1 MSKRKLDVS
10 DILLETII
18 EGIKEVKGINTAI
31 LDLKKIE
38 TAICKYFVICSG
50 TSNTHVSSIA
60 DSVKKIVSKEIQEK
74 PWHIEGLNTSEWV
87 LLDYSDIVVHVFQEQ
102 TREFYRL
109 EDLWG
114 DAKIRTIKNCKLS
127 VKIDALN
134 PPYKV

>member
-1 MSKRKLDVS
+1 MGKRKLDVS

-18 EGIKEVKGINTAI
+18 EGIHEVKGIDTSI
-31 LDLKKIE
+31 LDLKKVE
-38 TAICKYFVICSG
+38 TAVCKYFVICSG

-60 DSVKKIVSKEIQEK
+60 DSVKKNVSKEIQEK

-87 LLDYSDIVVHVFQEQ
+87 LIDYSDIVVHVFQEE

-114 DAKIRTIKNCKLS
+114 DAEIRTIEN
-127 VKIDALN
+127 
-134 PPYKV
+134 

>member
-1 MSKRKLDVS
+1 MSKSKLDVS

-18 EGIKEVKGINTAI
+18 EGIQELKGIDTAI

-38 TAICKYFVICSG
+38 TAVCKYFVICSG

-114 DAKIRTIKNCKLS
+114 DAEIRTIEN
-127 VKIDALN
+127 
-134 PPYKV
+134 

>member
-18 EGIKEVKGINTAI
+18 EGIQEVKGVDTAI

-38 TAICKYFVICSG
+38 TAVCKYFVICSG

-60 DSVKKIVSKEIQEK
+60 DSVKKIVSKEIRER

-87 LLDYSDIVVHVFQEQ
+87 LLDYSDIVVHVFQKQ

-114 DAKIRTIKNCKLS
+114 DAKIRTIEN
-127 VKIDALN
+127 
-134 PPYKV
+134 

>member
-1 MSKRKLDVS
+1 MGKRKLDVS

-18 EGIKEVKGINTAI
+18 EGIREVKGIDTSI

-38 TAICKYFVICSG
+38 TAVCKYFVICSG
-50 TSNTHVSSIA
+50 TSNIHVSSIA
-60 DSVKKIVSKEIQEK
+60 DSVKKNVSKEIQEK

-87 LLDYSDIVVHVFQEQ
+87 LIDYSDIVVHVFQEE

-114 DAKIRTIKNCKLS
+114 DAKIRTIEN
-127 VKIDALN
+127 
-134 PPYKV
+134 

>member
-1 MSKRKLDVS
+1 MIKRKLNVS
-10 DILLETII
+10 DILLETVV
-18 EGIKEVKGINTAI
+18 EGIQEVKGIDTAI
-31 LDLKKIE
+31 LDFKKIE
-38 TAICKYFVICSG
+38 TAVCKYFVICSG
-50 TSNTHVSSIA
+50 TSNTHVSSIT

-114 DAKIRTIKNCKLS
+114 DAKIRTIEN
-127 VKIDALN
+127 
-134 PPYKV
+134 

>member
-1 MSKRKLDVS
+1 MSKRRLDVS

-18 EGIKEVKGINTAI
+18 EGIHEVKGIDTSI
-31 LDLKKIE
+31 LDLKKVE
-38 TAICKYFVICSG
+38 TAVCKYFVICSG

-60 DSVKKIVSKEIQEK
+60 DSVKKNVSKEVQEK

-87 LLDYSDIVVHVFQEQ
+87 LIDYSDIVVHVFQEE

-114 DAKIRTIKNCKLS
+114 DAEIRTIEN
-127 VKIDALN
+127 
-134 PPYKV
+134 

>member
-1 MSKRKLDVS
+1 MSKRRLDVS

-18 EGIKEVKGINTAI
+18 EGILEVKGIDTSI

-38 TAICKYFVICSG
+38 TAVCKYFVICSG

-60 DSVKKIVSKEIQEK
+60 DSVKKNVSKEIQEK

-87 LLDYSDIVVHVFQEQ
+87 LIDYSDIVVHVFQEE

-114 DAKIRTIKNCKLS
+114 DAKIRTIEN
-127 VKIDALN
+127 
-134 PPYKV
+134 

>member
-1 MSKRKLDVS
+1 MGKRKLDVS

-18 EGIKEVKGINTAI
+18 EGILEVKGIDTSI

-38 TAICKYFVICSG
+38 TAVCKYFVICSG

-60 DSVKKIVSKEIQEK
+60 DSVKKNVSKEVQEK

-87 LLDYSDIVVHVFQEQ
+87 LIEYSDIVVHVFQEE

-114 DAKIRTIKNCKLS
+114 DAEIRTIEN
-127 VKIDALN
+127 
-134 PPYKV
+134 

>member
-1 MSKRKLDVS
+1 MRKRKLDVS

-18 EGIKEVKGINTAI
+18 EGIQEVKGVDTAI

-38 TAICKYFVICSG
+38 TAVCKYFVICSG

-60 DSVKKIVSKEIQEK
+60 DSVKKIVSKEIRER

-87 LLDYSDIVVHVFQEQ
+87 LLDYSDIVVHVFQKQ

-114 DAKIRTIKNCKLS
+114 DAKIRTIEN
-127 VKIDALN
+127 
-134 PPYKV
+134 

>member
-18 EGIKEVKGINTAI
+18 EGILKVKGINTAI

-38 TAICKYFVICSG
+38 TAVCKYFVICSG
-50 TSNTHVSSIA
+50 TSNTHVSSIT

-114 DAKIRTIKNCKLS
+114 DAKIRTIEN
-127 VKIDALN
+127 
-134 PPYKV
+134 

>member
-18 EGIKEVKGINTAI
+18 EGIQELKGIDTAI

-38 TAICKYFVICSG
+38 TAVCKYFVICSG
-50 TSNTHVSSIA
+50 TSNTHVSSIT

-87 LLDYSDIVVHVFQEQ
+87 LIDYSDIVVHVFQEE

-114 DAKIRTIKNCKLS
+114 DAEIRTIEN
-127 VKIDALN
+127 
-134 PPYKV
+134 

>member
-1 MSKRKLDVS
+1 MGKRTLDVS

-18 EGIKEVKGINTAI
+18 EGIREVKGIDTSI

-38 TAICKYFVICSG
+38 TAVCKYFVICSG

-60 DSVKKIVSKEIQEK
+60 DSVKKNVSKEIQEK

-87 LLDYSDIVVHVFQEQ
+87 LIDYSDIVVHVFQEE

-114 DAKIRTIKNCKLS
+114 DAEIRTIEN
-127 VKIDALN
+127 
-134 PPYKV
+134 

>member
-1 MSKRKLDVS
+1 MSKRELDVS

-18 EGIKEVKGINTAI
+18 EGIQEVKGINTAI

-60 DSVKKIVSKEIQEK
+60 DSVKKIVSKKIQDK

-87 LLDYSDIVVHVFQEQ
+87 LLDYSDIVVHVFQEE
-102 TREFYRL
+102 TRDFFRL
-109 EDLWG
+109 EDVWG
-114 DAKIRTIKNCKLS
+114 DAVIRTIEN
-127 VKIDALN
+127 
-134 PPYKV
+134 

>member
-1 MSKRKLDVS
+1 MGKRTLDVS

-18 EGIKEVKGINTAI
+18 EGIREVKGIDTSI

-38 TAICKYFVICSG
+38 TAVCKYFVICSG

-60 DSVKKIVSKEIQEK
+60 DSVKKNVSKEVQEK

-114 DAKIRTIKNCKLS
+114 DAEIRTIEN
-127 VKIDALN
+127 
-134 PPYKV
+134 

>member
-1 MSKRKLDVS
+1 MIKSKLDVS

-18 EGIKEVKGINTAI
+18 EGIQELKGIDTAI

-38 TAICKYFVICSG
+38 TAVCKYFVICSG
-50 TSNTHVSSIA
+50 TSNTHVSSIT

-114 DAKIRTIKNCKLS
+114 DAKIRTIEN
-127 VKIDALN
+127 
-134 PPYKV
+134 

>member
-1 MSKRKLDVS
+1 MSKSKLDVS

-18 EGIKEVKGINTAI
+18 EGIQELKGINTAI
-31 LDLKKIE
+31 LDFKKIE
-38 TAICKYFVICSG
+38 TAVCKYFVICSG
-50 TSNTHVSSIA
+50 TSNTHVSSIT

-74 PWHIEGLNTSEWV
+74 PWNIEGLNTSEWV

-114 DAKIRTIKNCKLS
+114 DAKIRTIEN
-127 VKIDALN
+127 
-134 PPYKV
+134 

>member
-1 MSKRKLDVS
+1 MSKRRLDVS

-18 EGIKEVKGINTAI
+18 EGIHEVKGIDTSI
-31 LDLKKIE
+31 LDLKKVE
-38 TAICKYFVICSG
+38 TAVCKYFVICSG

-60 DSVKKIVSKEIQEK
+60 DSVKKNVSKEIQEK

-87 LLDYSDIVVHVFQEQ
+87 LIDYSDIVVHVFQEE

-114 DAKIRTIKNCKLS
+114 DAEIRTIEN
-127 VKIDALN
+127 
-134 PPYKV
+134 

>member
-1 MSKRKLDVS
+1 MSKKELDVS

-18 EGIKEVKGINTAI
+18 EGILKVKGIDTAI

-38 TAICKYFVICSG
+38 TAVCKYFVICSG

-60 DSVKKIVSKEIQEK
+60 DSVKKIVSKEIHEK
-74 PWHIEGLNTSEWV
+74 PWHIEGLNASEWV

-114 DAKIRTIKNCKLS
+114 DDKIRTIEN
-127 VKIDALN
+127 
-134 PPYKV
+134 

>member
-1 MSKRKLDVS
+1 MGKRKLDVS

-18 EGIKEVKGINTAI
+18 EGILEVKGIDTSI

-38 TAICKYFVICSG
+38 TAVCKYFVICSG

-60 DSVKKIVSKEIQEK
+60 DSVKKNVSKEIQEK

-87 LLDYSDIVVHVFQEQ
+87 LIDYSDIVVHVFQEE

-114 DAKIRTIKNCKLS
+114 DAEIRKTEN
-127 VKIDALN
+127 
-134 PPYKV
+134 

>member
-1 MSKRKLDVS
+1 MSKSKLDVS

-18 EGIKEVKGINTAI
+18 EGIQELKGIDTAI

-38 TAICKYFVICSG
+38 TAVCKYFVICSG

-60 DSVKKIVSKEIQEK
+60 DSIKKIVSKKIQEK

-114 DAKIRTIKNCKLS
+114 DAEIRTIEK
-127 VKIDALN
+127 
-134 PPYKV
+134 

>member
-18 EGIKEVKGINTAI
+18 EGIQELKGKDAAI

-38 TAICKYFVICSG
+38 TAVCKYFVICSG
-50 TSNTHVSSIA
+50 TSNTHVSSIT

-87 LLDYSDIVVHVFQEQ
+87 LLDYSDIVVHVFQEK

-114 DAKIRTIKNCKLS
+114 DAKIRTIEN
-127 VKIDALN
+127 
-134 PPYKV
+134 

>member
-1 MSKRKLDVS
+1 MSKRRLDVS

-18 EGIKEVKGINTAI
+18 EGIHEVKGIDTSI

-38 TAICKYFVICSG
+38 TAVCKYFVICSG

-60 DSVKKIVSKEIQEK
+60 DSVKKIVSKDMQEK

-114 DAKIRTIKNCKLS
+114 DAEIRTIEN
-127 VKIDALN
+127 
-134 PPYKV
+134 

>member
-1 MSKRKLDVS
+1 MGKRKLDVS

-18 EGIKEVKGINTAI
+18 KGILEVKGIDTSI

-38 TAICKYFVICSG
+38 TAVCKYFVICSG

-60 DSVKKIVSKEIQEK
+60 DSVKKNVSKEVQEK

-114 DAKIRTIKNCKLS
+114 DAEIRTIEN
-127 VKIDALN
+127 
-134 PPYKV
+134 

>member
-1 MSKRKLDVS
+1 MGKRKLDVS

-18 EGIKEVKGINTAI
+18 EGILEVKGIDTSI

-38 TAICKYFVICSG
+38 TAVCKYFVICSG

-60 DSVKKIVSKEIQEK
+60 DSVKKNVSKEIQEK

-87 LLDYSDIVVHVFQEQ
+87 LIDYSDIVVHVFQEQ

-114 DAKIRTIKNCKLS
+114 DAEIRKIEN
-127 VKIDALN
+127 
-134 PPYKV
+134 

>member
-1 MSKRKLDVS
+1 MSKRELDVS

-38 TAICKYFVICSG
+38 TAVCKYFVICSG

-60 DSVKKIVSKEIQEK
+60 DSVKKNVSKEIQEK

-87 LLDYSDIVVHVFQEQ
+87 LIDYSDIVVHVFQEE
-102 TREFYRL
+102 TRDFFRL

-114 DAKIRTIKNCKLS
+114 DAEIRTIEN
-127 VKIDALN
+127 
-134 PPYKV
+134 

>member
-1 MSKRKLDVS
+1 MGKRKLDVS

-18 EGIKEVKGINTAI
+18 EGILEVKGIDTSI

-38 TAICKYFVICSG
+38 TAVCKYFVICSG

-87 LLDYSDIVVHVFQEQ
+87 LIDYSDIVVHVFQEE

-114 DAKIRTIKNCKLS
+114 DAEIRTIEN
-127 VKIDALN
+127 
-134 PPYKV
+134 

>member
-1 MSKRKLDVS
+1 MSKRELDVS

-18 EGIKEVKGINTAI
+18 EGIKKIKGIDTAI
-31 LDLKKIE
+31 LNLKKIE
-38 TAICKYFVICSG
+38 TAVCKYFVICSG
-50 TSNTHVSSIA
+50 TSNTHVSSIT

-114 DAKIRTIKNCKLS
+114 DAEIRTIEN
-127 VKIDALN
+127 
-134 PPYKV
+134 

>member
-1 MSKRKLDVS
+1 MGKRKLDVS

-18 EGIKEVKGINTAI
+18 EGILEVKGIDTSI

-38 TAICKYFVICSG
+38 TAVCKYFVICSG

-60 DSVKKIVSKEIQEK
+60 DSVKKNVSKEIQEK

-87 LLDYSDIVVHVFQEQ
+87 LINYSDIVVHVFQEEI
-102 TREFYRL
+102 REFYRL

-114 DAKIRTIKNCKLS
+114 DAKIRTIEN
-127 VKIDALN
+127 
-134 PPYKV
+134 

>member
-1 MSKRKLDVS
+1 MSKRELDVS

-60 DSVKKIVSKEIQEK
+60 DSVKKIVSKKIQDK

-87 LLDYSDIVVHVFQEQ
+87 LLDYSDIVVHVFQEE
-102 TREFYRL
+102 TRDFFRL

-114 DAKIRTIKNCKLS
+114 DAAIRTIEN
-127 VKIDALN
+127 
-134 PPYKV
+134 

>member
-1 MSKRKLDVS
+1 MGKRKLDVS

-18 EGIKEVKGINTAI
+18 EGILEVKGIDTSI

-38 TAICKYFVICSG
+38 TAVCKYFVICSG

-60 DSVKKIVSKEIQEK
+60 DSVKKNVSKEIQEK

-87 LLDYSDIVVHVFQEQ
+87 LIDYSDIVVHVFQEE

-114 DAKIRTIKNCKLS
+114 DAEIRTIEN
-127 VKIDALN
+127 
-134 PPYKV
+134 

>member
-1 MSKRKLDVS
+1 MGKRKLDVS

-18 EGIKEVKGINTAI
+18 EGILEVKGIDTSI

-38 TAICKYFVICSG
+38 TAVCKYFVICSG

-87 LLDYSDIVVHVFQEQ
+87 LIDYSDIVVHVFQEQ

-114 DAKIRTIKNCKLS
+114 DAEIRTIEN
-127 VKIDALN
+127 
-134 PPYKV
+134 

>member
-1 MSKRKLDVS
+1 MGKRKLDVS

-18 EGIKEVKGINTAI
+18 EGIREVKGIDTSI

-38 TAICKYFVICSG
+38 TAVCKYFVICSG
-50 TSNTHVSSIA
+50 TSNIHVSSIA
-60 DSVKKIVSKEIQEK
+60 DSVKKNVSKEIQEK

-87 LLDYSDIVVHVFQEQ
+87 LIDYSDIVVHVFQEE

-114 DAKIRTIKNCKLS
+114 DAEIRTIEN
-127 VKIDALN
+127 
-134 PPYKV
+134 

>member
-1 MSKRKLDVS
+1 MSKRELDVS
-10 DILLETII
+10 DILLETVIK
-18 EGIKEVKGINTAI
+18 GIQEVKGIDTAI

-38 TAICKYFVICSG
+38 TAVCKYFVICSG

-60 DSVKKIVSKEIQEK
+60 DSVKKIVSKKIQEK

-114 DAKIRTIKNCKLS
+114 DAEIRTIEN
-127 VKIDALN
+127 
-134 PPYKV
+134 

>member
-10 DILLETII
+10 DILLETVI
-18 EGIKEVKGINTAI
+18 EGIQEVKGRDTAI

-38 TAICKYFVICSG
+38 TAVCKYFVICSG
-50 TSNTHVSSIA
+50 TSNTHVSSIT

-87 LLDYSDIVVHVFQEQ
+87 LLDYSDIVVHVFQKQ

-114 DAKIRTIKNCKLS
+114 DAKIRTIEN
-127 VKIDALN
+127 
-134 PPYKV
+134 